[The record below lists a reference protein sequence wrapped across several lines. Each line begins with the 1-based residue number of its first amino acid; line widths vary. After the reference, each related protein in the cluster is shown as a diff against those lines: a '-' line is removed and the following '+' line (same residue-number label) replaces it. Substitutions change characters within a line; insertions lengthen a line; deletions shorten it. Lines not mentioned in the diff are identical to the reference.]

1 MISGITRLAASLV
14 LAFIGAVCGMR
25 LLGGARPSPLS
36 ALFTNPDGTPCP
48 HPCLFG
54 IRPGIS
60 DQAEAASLLAAHPLT
75 RTFKRDERSVETE
88 YLGTGV
94 RVSLVGR
101 EHELASIYIAFDRQ
115 LQNGPGRP
123 IVLPPLDGITLGQVV
138 SAFGSPTSM
147 DRLPPWRSDQPCRLV
162 FPLGETAP
170 GSIAEPPGV
179 RPTAP
184 VFSLEMELRPQDA
197 EAGSPLAVSTQAGGR
212 HTSAG
217 WHGFSHL
224 ERYMADCL
232 TRCWPRK

>member
-1 MISGITRLAASLV
+1 MIFGITRLAASLV

-36 ALFTNPDGTPCP
+36 ALFTNPDGTPCS

-60 DQAEAASLLAAHPLT
+60 DQAEAAALLAAHPLM

-115 LQNGPGRP
+115 LQNRSGGPS
-123 IVLPPLDGITLGQVV
+123 VLPPLDGITLGQIV
-138 SAFGSPTSM
+138 SAFGPPTSIEI
-147 DRLPPWRSDQPCRLV
+147 DYRPGAPISPAAWFFRSEKLLLIQLLNRPV
-162 FPLGETAP
+162 FD
-170 GSIAEPPGV
+170 
-179 RPTAP
+179 PTAP
-184 VFSLEMELRPQDA
+184 VFSLEMELRPLDA
-197 EAGSPLAVSTQAGGR
+197 EAGSPLALAVSTQAG
-212 HTSAG
+212 TASATL
-217 WHGFSHL
+217 SVI
-224 ERYMADCL
+224 
-232 TRCWPRK
+232 